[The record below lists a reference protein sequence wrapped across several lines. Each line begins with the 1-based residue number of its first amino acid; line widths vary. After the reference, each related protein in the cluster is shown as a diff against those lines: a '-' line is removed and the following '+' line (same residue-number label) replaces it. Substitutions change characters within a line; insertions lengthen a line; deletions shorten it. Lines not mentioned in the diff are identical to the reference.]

1 MKKKYNIYQKT
12 SKILDFFPTRILR
25 FKKTKWKKFKNL
37 YKYCS
42 LNKPILNNFEYRT
55 FLFNKKFIK
64 IKFNYKTSLS
74 AKTSLLQLYNKALKL
89 KKIKK
94 KFKTSIKFNKI
105 QTNLF
110 IKELFSLNVLL
121 WKLNVFNSVLES
133 SNAINNKLIVVN
145 NNFINSNY
153 VLKKGDI
160 ISLNYL
166 KFMPRVDT
174 ILKTNKVFLKI
185 YSFIDFDFYLGKILI
200 LKEYNTISL
209 KEFNLIAPKLDL
221 QNKFYNYLNK

>member
-12 SKILDFFPTRILR
+12 SKILDFFPMRILR

-37 YKYCS
+37 YRYS
-42 LNKPILNNFEYRT
+42 FLNKPTLNNFKYRT
-55 FLFNKKFIK
+55 LLFNKKFIK
-64 IKFNYKTSLS
+64 IKLNYKNSLL
-74 AKTSLLQLYNKALKL
+74 AKRSLLQLYNKALKL
-89 KKIKK
+89 KRIKK

-110 IKELFSLNVLL
+110 IEELFSLNILL
-121 WKLNVFNSVLES
+121 WKLNIFNTVLES
-133 SNAINNKLIVVN
+133 SNAINNKLIFVN
-145 NNFINSNY
+145 NTSINSNY
-153 VLKKGDI
+153 ILKKGDI

-166 KFMPRVDT
+166 KFIPRVDT
-174 ILKTNKVFLKI
+174 ILKTNKIFLKI

-221 QNKFYNYLNK
+221 QNKFYNYINK

>member
-37 YKYCS
+37 YTYSS

-55 FLFNKKFIK
+55 LLFNKKFIK
-64 IKFNYKTSLS
+64 IKFDYKTSLS

-105 QTNLF
+105 QANLF

-153 VLKKGDI
+153 VLKKGDSYMYFI
-160 ISLNYL
+160 I
-166 KFMPRVDT
+166 
-174 ILKTNKVFLKI
+174 NKKNTVEAIVKAT
-185 YSFIDFDFYLGKILI
+185 FDVL
-200 LKEYNTISL
+200 
-209 KEFNLIAPKLDL
+209 AAC
-221 QNKFYNYLNK
+221 